1 MAISLVT
8 NIGAQ
13 SRQLEQA
20 IQSALNFRHKLPRCY
35 RIRIGIEARS
45 CIAMTLNQLA
55 QAFSQHK
62 GGGTQFDYLDLTP
75 RDQ

>member
-1 MAISLVT
+1 
-8 NIGAQ
+8 
-13 SRQLEQA
+13 
-20 IQSALNFRHKLPRCY
+20 
-35 RIRIGIEARS
+35 
-45 CIAMTLNQLA
+45 MTLNQLA